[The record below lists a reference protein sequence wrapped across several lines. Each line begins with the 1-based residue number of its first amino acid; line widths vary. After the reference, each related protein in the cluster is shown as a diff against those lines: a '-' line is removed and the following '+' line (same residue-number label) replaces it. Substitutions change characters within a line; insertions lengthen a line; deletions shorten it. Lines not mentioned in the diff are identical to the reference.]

1 MDAVFGKPYS
11 YPLAFANVTTATF
24 GNAANN
30 DLRGPEYANM
40 DASLSRNFHVWERVN
55 LTIRAD
61 AFNVMNHPHFAN
73 PGANL
78 SNLKLNTVGP
88 STR

>member
-1 MDAVFGKPYS
+1 
-11 YPLAFANVTTATF
+11 
-24 GNAANN
+24 
-30 DLRGPEYANM
+30 M

-78 SNLKLNTVGP
+78 SNLKLNPGGSVDSLNRYDTIT
-88 STR
+88 STAPLGRSIDQRYVRLGGRLRW